1 MTTVWTAID
10 KAFHPSWLGFLPDI
24 LLAED
29 KRPVK
34 AQLEDRY
41 AHGGGFRLIKGMRLD
56 RRDMTMRYPGDPI
69 YRPAAWAQIGAEKV
83 YFYPLCSLL
92 LILQPDRT
100 WEVTRVD

>member
-41 AHGGGFRLIKGMRLD
+41 AHGGGFRPIAGMKLNR
-56 RRDMTMRYPGDPI
+56 MTMIMHFPGDPP
-69 YRPAAWAQIGAEKV
+69 YVPAAWTQIGEEKV
-83 YFYPLCSLL
+83 YYYPLCSLL
-92 LILQPDRT
+92 LILQPDHS